1 MPKEE
6 FQDILHEALDQ
17 IDRQLAEQGIL
28 PSARPTQAAI
38 AFVRLCVIEVST
50 DGGKTSDPPGDL
62 DNIMLAD
69 WFKPLLKDVT
79 AWYRDRYGAQMDV
92 RAKDSIDGVIPVF
105 GTPFALRIPTVV
117 RTPGKPGKTVWLQFP
132 DQVLADE
139 DSLSWLQNGPN
150 LANAP
155 RSDALKARRLAN
167 EVAGALRFIR
177 ASLMGV
183 EAAERFDELRAGIL
197 PHLERAAEQIVGAKA
212 DALKRAHWDIQ
223 MACEL
228 ALKALSQQ
236 RSGAFKETHDLFR
249 LYDNMPGGPPA
260 FSRNQLSKLPNWER
274 MAELRY
280 GRGARVTVEQ
290 AFRAYRAALK
300 IVSGTMDGLKGMK
313 IGQARFEIG
322 RPPWLTDE

>member
-6 FQDILHEALDQ
+6 FHAILHEVLHQ
-17 IDRQLAEQGIL
+17 IDRYLAEQGML
-28 PSARPTQAAI
+28 PSVRPTKAAI
-38 AFVRLCVIEVST
+38 EFVRLCVIEVST

-62 DNIMLAD
+62 ANIMLAD

-92 RAKDSIDGVIPVF
+92 RAKDSIDGVILIF
-105 GTPFALRIPTVV
+105 GTPFTLKIPTAV
-117 RTPGKPGKTVWLQFP
+117 RTPGKPGRTVWLQFP

-177 ASLMGV
+177 ASLTGA
-183 EAAERFDELRAGIL
+183 EATERFDELRPGIL
-197 PHLERAAEQIVGAKA
+197 SHLERAAEQIVSAEA

-223 MACEL
+223 MACEH

-236 RSGAFKETHDLFR
+236 RSGAFKETHDLFH
-249 LYDNMPGGPPA
+249 LYDIMPGGPPA

-274 MAELRY
+274 MTELRY
-280 GRGARVTVEQ
+280 GSGGRVTVER

-300 IVSGTMDGLKGMK
+300 IVSGTVDGLKGMK
-313 IGQARFEIG
+313 IGQARFEIA